1 MKKALDELIEK
12 LEREADE
19 AFDKMADAEDDY
31 VHYYDGYEDGLR
43 RAIELIR
50 DGG

>member
-1 MKKALDELIEK
+1 MRKALDELIEK

-19 AFDKMADAEDDY
+19 AFDKMADAEVDDA
-31 VHYYDGYEDGLR
+31 HYYDGYEDGIR
-43 RAIELIR
+43 KAIELIR